1 MSPRAGTVG
10 SRRRPSKGDLTSQ
23 AILDTAERLLQ
34 TRSLDDIAVDE
45 LAAGAGISRSTF
57 YFHFAS
63 REAVLHALSGAV
75 LDALYESASTWLRR
89 GNEPPEAAIRRA
101 LGTSLAL
108 WRKHGAVLRAAVRA
122 RDTDPLMREFWS
134 DVARRFV
141 EATATQIEL
150 ERAAGTAPGGPDARV
165 LAAVLVSMNEQSFL
179 NRSRSRRS
187 TARDRELVDALACV
201 WLRSVYGLPAHD
213 GPQ

>member
-45 LAAGAGISRSTF
+45 LASGAGISRSTF

-75 LDALYESASTWLRR
+75 LDALYESASSWLRR
-89 GNEPPEAAIRRA
+89 GSEPPEDAIRRA
-101 LGTSLAL
+101 LGASLVL
-108 WRKHGAVLRAAVRA
+108 WRKHGPVLRAAVRA
-122 RDTDPLMREFWS
+122 RDTDPSMREFWTG
-134 DVARRFV
+134 VARRFID
-141 EATATQIEL
+141 ATASQIEI
-150 ERAAGTAPGGPDARV
+150 ERAAGTAPPGPDAKS
-165 LAAVLVSMNEQSFL
+165 LATVLVSMNEQAFL

-187 TARDRELVDALACV
+187 TARDRELVDALTCV
-201 WLRSVYGLPAHD
+201 WLRSVYGVSP
-213 GPQ
+213 